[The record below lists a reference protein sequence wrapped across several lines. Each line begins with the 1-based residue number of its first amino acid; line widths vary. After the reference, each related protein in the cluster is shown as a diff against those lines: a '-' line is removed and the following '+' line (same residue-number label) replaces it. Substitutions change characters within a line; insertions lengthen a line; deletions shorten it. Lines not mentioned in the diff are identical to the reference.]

1 MVWRSCLVWSGNCSP
16 ILLGGVCLSDAPF
29 PTPGEERWRWIF
41 FGRGVILGRLV
52 SGSPMM
58 WVTGVEQ
65 VLHRHNQPL
74 DGESG
79 LPTMETRYWH
89 PLSSTNVCRRWRA
102 LDLDPS
108 WQLHCSH
115 NSLMAPLAGSHPSR
129 LSQTFIIE
137 IGLLIC
143 FPSAFS
149 SRFLQKTY
157 LHIHACTCHG
167 RVFI

>member
-1 MVWRSCLVWSGNCSP
+1 MPSLVGKLQPNSLGWSVS
-16 ILLGGVCLSDAPF
+16 LGRAVLDAR
-29 PTPGEERWRWIF
+29 GREMEVNF
-41 FGRGVILGRLV
+41 FGRRVILGHLV

-79 LPTMETRYWH
+79 PPTMETRYWH
-89 PLSSTNVCRRWRA
+89 PMSSPNVCRRWRA

-143 FPSAFS
+143 FLSAFPS
-149 SRFLQKTY
+149 CFLQKTY

>member
-1 MVWRSCLVWSGNCSP
+1 MPSLVGETAAQFSWVECVSRMHRFGRRGKRD
-16 ILLGGVCLSDAPF
+16 GGEF
-29 PTPGEERWRWIF
+29 F

-65 VLHRHNQPL
+65 VLQRHNQPL

-79 LPTMETRYWH
+79 LPTMETRFWH
-89 PLSSTNVCRRWRA
+89 PLSSPNVCRRWRA
-102 LDLDPS
+102 LGLDPS

-115 NSLMAPLAGSHPSR
+115 NSLMVPLAGSHPPR

-157 LHIHACTCHG
+157 SHIHGCTCHG